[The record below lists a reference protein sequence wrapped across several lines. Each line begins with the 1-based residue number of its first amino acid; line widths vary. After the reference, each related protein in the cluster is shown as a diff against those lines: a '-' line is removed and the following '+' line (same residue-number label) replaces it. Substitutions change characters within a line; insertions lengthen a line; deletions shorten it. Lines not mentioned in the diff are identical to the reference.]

1 LHDRFAEEPWQ
12 GARRGYG
19 DVQVTR
25 RVAAFNKIKFWTNE
39 NVGSGELRMPESEMQ
54 TTAYWLTLPRE
65 LLARLG
71 LSADER
77 RDGVAALSHALGQLA
92 ALFLMCDR
100 HDLGVALGDGG
111 QRGAARGR
119 GLARLD
125 RAGANE
131 PPGQDH
137 EPSVFLYDNYPGGI
151 GLSDSLYRLHARL
164 LAESLTLVER
174 CACREGCPSCV
185 GPPGEVGSRGK
196 QVALALLRAMA
207 PSG

>member
-1 LHDRFAEEPWQ
+1 
-12 GARRGYG
+12 
-19 DVQVTR
+19 
-25 RVAAFNKIKFWTNE
+25 
-39 NVGSGELRMPESEMQ
+39 MPENEMH

-65 LLARLG
+65 LLGRLG
-71 LSADER
+71 LAPDER
-77 RDGVAALSHALGQLA
+77 RDGVTALSHALGQLA

-111 QRGAARGR
+111 QGGSGIGR

-125 RAGANE
+125 AEGVAE
-131 PPGQDH
+131 PPRPDH
-137 EPSVFLYDNYPGGI
+137 EPSVFLYDDYPGGI
-151 GLSDSLYRLHARL
+151 GLSEPLYRLHGRL
-164 LAESLTLVER
+164 VAESLALVER